1 MLRVLSV
8 HLALKSYDDFGCCLL
23 TSGSGTGAAA
33 EFPNSAGIGLKGVP
47 HAEHCADVLAA
58 YCEGSGANV
67 LLLDGPQGWKDP
79 STRSEDCRICERLLN
94 TTGKVGLPGRAQPAT
109 FLPFAQFCIDLF
121 TALARR
127 GGVRPDFE
135 PFTAPT
141 RGFLLLETF
150 PTAAWVALGLEP
162 LKPREKVKIDDPAQA
177 CRNLQVQVPVTFRHA
192 TASPAKATSS
202 TPPPLAS
209 AAKRPRAD
217 ASSCPPARA
226 AAASEPRGGRRRVM
240 GRQVA
245 RRPRHPPALRV
256 NPATVRARAGSR
268 PVPVTPSDLLRLP
281 LLSPPGAL
289 SSHVHDSSGEA
300 TCHHQR
306 S

>member
-23 TSGSGTGAAA
+23 TSGNGTGAAA
-33 EFPNSAGIGLKGVP
+33 EFPNPAGIGLKGVP

-192 TASPAKATSS
+192 VNHAEAQALVAGLAGIAVAAGNHRGYEAVGAPLFQMDGVPREGYIVNP
-202 TPPPLAS
+202 TPTCLGGEKTPSGRIVLPPG
-209 AAKRPRAD
+209 P
-217 ASSCPPARA
+217 
-226 AAASEPRGGRRRVM
+226 GRRRF
-240 GRQVA
+240 
-245 RRPRHPPALRV
+245 
-256 NPATVRARAGSR
+256 
-268 PVPVTPSDLLRLP
+268 
-281 LLSPPGAL
+281 
-289 SSHVHDSSGEA
+289 
-300 TCHHQR
+300 
-306 S
+306 